1 MSSRKRFTTEQ
12 IIRKLREAEV
22 ALAKGQPMADV
33 PPAEY
38 RAGGY
43 YVPDLQRLEN
53 SLS

>member
-1 MSSRKRFTTEQ
+1 VLTAIDICT
-12 IIRKLREAEV
+12 RECV
-22 ALAKGQPMADV
+22 ALVAAKSFSDV

-53 SLS
+53 SLI